1 MSIPVID
8 LGNDPRERGRM
19 HGDGLR
25 FDIAQNLDTY
35 FRRFANLGY
44 PRDTMLSE
52 SVKWV
57 SELERLDPEFSA
69 ELKGIAEGSG
79 FSIPEITMLNIRY
92 ELIVGLMKQ
101 AATAGTRAG
110 IDGCTSFA
118 IMPECTKTHETFI
131 GQNWDWIPGVK
142 TMIARVH
149 REDKTD
155 FICLGETGTVGGMQ
169 GVNQEG
175 VGVAIN
181 ALLSAQD
188 GKNAYEKPF
197 RTRVRDILNA
207 RNMHEAI
214 LAISCTKRVAA
225 MNFLIGH
232 AEGEAI
238 DIEAGPD
245 REAFLYPTDGILTHS
260 NHFCKLDI
268 ESDVARLWPNTMYR
282 NVRMARLL
290 RQHLPLDIDGIKALI
305 SDHFSYPHS
314 ICAHM
319 DSNEPESLRLETR
332 TSILISLNTRTMYV
346 TDGPP
351 CTNDYQR
358 FALAG
363 ANAEQQDSKAQ
374 AVSLA

>member
-1 MSIPVID
+1 
-8 LGNDPRERGRM
+8 
-19 HGDGLR
+19 
-25 FDIAQNLDTY
+25 
-35 FRRFANLGY
+35 
-44 PRDTMLSE
+44 
-52 SVKWV
+52 
-57 SELERLDPEFSA
+57 
-69 ELKGIAEGSG
+69 
-79 FSIPEITMLNIRY
+79 
-92 ELIVGLMKQ
+92 MKQ

-197 RTRVRDILNA
+197 RMRVRDILNA

-214 LAISCTKRVAA
+214 LAISGTKRVAA

-245 REAFLYPTDGILTHS
+245 REAYLYPTDGILTHS

-290 RQHLPLDIDGIKALI
+290 RQHQPLDIDSVKALI

-314 ICAHM
+314 ICAHT
-319 DSNEPESLRLETR
+319 DNNEPESIQLETR

-351 CTNDYQR
+351 CTNDYER
-358 FALAG
+358 FALASAG
-363 ANAEQQDSKAQ
+363 AEQQVSKTQ
-374 AVSLA
+374 VVSLI

>member
-197 RTRVRDILNA
+197 RMRVRDILNA

-214 LAISCTKRVAA
+214 LAISGTKRVAA

-245 REAFLYPTDGILTHS
+245 REAYLYPTDGILTHS

-290 RQHLPLDIDGIKALI
+290 RQHQPLDIDGVKALI

-314 ICAHM
+314 ICAHT
-319 DSNEPESLRLETR
+319 DNNEPESIQLETR

-363 ANAEQQDSKAQ
+363 AGAEQQDSKAQ
-374 AVSLA
+374 AVSLT

>member
-8 LGNDPRERGRM
+8 LGNDPRERGRL

-25 FDIAQNLDTY
+25 FDIGQNLDTY

-44 PRDTMLSE
+44 SRDTMLSE
-52 SVKWV
+52 SEKWV
-57 SELERLDPEFSA
+57 PELERLDPEFSA

-79 FSIPEITMLNIRY
+79 FSVTEITMLNIRY

-149 REDKTD
+149 RQGKTD

-197 RTRVRDILNA
+197 RMRVRDILNA

-214 LAISCTKRVAA
+214 LAISGTKRVAA

-245 REAFLYPTDGILTHS
+245 REAYLYPTDGILTHS

-290 RQHLPLDIDGIKALI
+290 RQHQPLDIDGIKALI

-314 ICAHM
+314 ICAHI
-319 DSNEPESLRLETR
+319 DNNEPESLRLETR
-332 TSILISLNTRTMYV
+332 TSILISLNSRTMYV

-363 ANAEQQDSKAQ
+363 AGAEQQDSKAQ
-374 AVSLA
+374 AVSLT

>member
-8 LGNDPRERGRM
+8 LGNDPRERGRL

-44 PRDTMLSE
+44 SRDTMLSE
-52 SVKWV
+52 SEKWV
-57 SELERLDPEFSA
+57 PELERLDPEFSA

-197 RTRVRDILNA
+197 RMRVRDILNA

-214 LAISCTKRVAA
+214 LAISGTKRVAA

-245 REAFLYPTDGILTHS
+245 REAYLYPTDGILTHS

-290 RQHLPLDIDGIKALI
+290 RQHQPLDIDGVKALI

-314 ICAHM
+314 ICAHT
-319 DSNEPESLRLETR
+319 DNNEPESIQLETR

-351 CTNDYQR
+351 CTNDYER
-358 FALAG
+358 FALASAG
-363 ANAEQQDSKAQ
+363 AEQQVSKTQ
-374 AVSLA
+374 VVSLI

>member
-197 RTRVRDILNA
+197 RMRVRDILNA

-214 LAISCTKRVAA
+214 LAISGTKRVAA

-245 REAFLYPTDGILTHS
+245 REAYLYPTDGILTHS

-290 RQHLPLDIDGIKALI
+290 RQHQPLDIDGVKALI

-314 ICAHM
+314 ICAHT
-319 DSNEPESLRLETR
+319 DNNEPESIQLETR

-351 CTNDYQR
+351 CTNDYER
-358 FALAG
+358 FALAAAG
-363 ANAEQQDSKAQ
+363 AEQQDSKAQ
-374 AVSLA
+374 AVSLH

>member
-8 LGNDPRERGRM
+8 LGNDPRERGRL

-44 PRDTMLSE
+44 SRDTMLSE
-52 SVKWV
+52 SEKWV
-57 SELERLDPEFSA
+57 PELERLDPEFSA

-197 RTRVRDILNA
+197 RMRVRDILNA

-214 LAISCTKRVAA
+214 LAISGTKRVAA

-245 REAFLYPTDGILTHS
+245 REAYLYPTDGILTHS

-290 RQHLPLDIDGIKALI
+290 RQHQPLDIDGVKALI

-314 ICAHM
+314 ICAHI
-319 DSNEPESLRLETR
+319 DNNEPESLRLETR
-332 TSILISLNTRTMYV
+332 TSILISLNSRTMYV

-351 CTNDYQR
+351 CTNDYER
-358 FALAG
+358 FALASAG
-363 ANAEQQDSKAQ
+363 AEQQVSKTQ
-374 AVSLA
+374 VVSLI

>member
-44 PRDTMLSE
+44 SRDTMLSE
-52 SVKWV
+52 SEKWV
-57 SELERLDPEFSA
+57 PELERLDPEFSA

-197 RTRVRDILNA
+197 RMRVRDILNA

-214 LAISCTKRVAA
+214 LAISGTKRVAA

-245 REAFLYPTDGILTHS
+245 REAYLYPTDGILTHS

-290 RQHLPLDIDGIKALI
+290 RQHQPLDIDGVKALI

-314 ICAHM
+314 ICAHT
-319 DSNEPESLRLETR
+319 DNNEPESIQLETR

-351 CTNDYQR
+351 CTNDYER
-358 FALAG
+358 FALASAG
-363 ANAEQQDSKAQ
+363 AEQQVSKTQ
-374 AVSLA
+374 VVSLI

>member
-1 MSIPVID
+1 MIPIID
-8 LGNDPRERGRM
+8 LGNDPRERGRL
-19 HGDGLR
+19 HGDALR
-25 FDIAQNLDTY
+25 SDIAQNLDTY

-44 PRDTMLSE
+44 SREAILSE
-52 SVKWV
+52 SEKWV
-57 SELERLDPEFSA
+57 PHLERLDPEFTA
-69 ELKGIAEGSG
+69 ELRGVAEGSG
-79 FSIPEITMLNIRY
+79 FSVPEITMLNVRY
-92 ELIVGLMKQ
+92 ELIVGLMKR
-101 AATAGTRAG
+101 AATAATRVG
-110 IDGCTSFA
+110 MDGCTSFA
-118 IMPECTKTHETFI
+118 VMPECTKNHETLL

-142 TMIARVH
+142 TMISRVH
-149 REDKTD
+149 RKDKTD

-175 VGVAIN
+175 LGVAIN

-197 RTRVRDILNA
+197 RMRVRDILNA

-214 LAISCTKRVAA
+214 LAISGTKRVAA

-245 REAFLYPTDGILTHS
+245 REAYLYPTDGILTHS

-290 RQHLPLDIDGIKALI
+290 RQHQPLDIDGVKALI

-332 TSILISLNTRTMYV
+332 TSILLSLNTRTMYV